1 MCEGKIFRTKQVS
14 EVLCAS
20 DISLVPHLYQTRSCQ
35 ILVSHVFEY
44 CWVLIKFAQCMQL
57 HTSNCARTQVKRA
70 ILPTF
75 FDTLCQGSA
84 ALASSCEMSAAFG
97 TAAVFSNFMRGVRRS
112 SHTVR
117 VHLLPPAALVEQLH
131 NVLTRKRKLYLSSKQ
146 QAERTI

>member
-1 MCEGKIFRTKQVS
+1 M
-14 EVLCAS
+14 LYAS
-20 DISLVPHLYQTRSCQ
+20 DILLVPHLYQTRSCQ
-35 ILVSHVFEY
+35 VLVSHVFEY
-44 CWVLIKFAQCMQL
+44 CWVLMIKFAHCMQL
-57 HTSNCARTQVKRA
+57 HASNCARTQVKRA

-75 FDTLCQGSA
+75 FDSLRKGSA

-131 NVLTRKRKLYLSSKQ
+131 NVLTRKRKLY
-146 QAERTI
+146 